1 MLILRIALIL
11 LLTYS
16 YVLAAS
22 PDQLSFADSLAA
34 EGDHYRAITE
44 YKRFIHYQPADP
56 RAAYAQL
63 QIARSLIAGERWLKA
78 DRALEKIW
86 SDYPGSSHAEQARQ
100 LFAEVAYQRGD
111 YAEAKDRFELLAKS
125 AAEEK
130 KAEILYRLGLSQL
143 QSNQPEKARQHF
155 NQLQEPLKSELDLSV
170 ERYLKL
176 PHKSPRLA
184 GTLSA
189 ILPGAGQLYTERP
202 RQAGIALA
210 LNAAF
215 IYGAIEAWN
224 NENYAVS
231 GVLSLFELGWYG
243 GNIYNAVNNAHK
255 YNHNRQQQFLEQ
267 LQQNLNLSL
276 GWHNDRPALTARFNF

>member
-111 YAEAKDRFELLAKS
+111 YAEAKDRFELLANRQLRRKRQRS
-125 AAEEK
+125 SIAWDSPNY
-130 KAEILYRLGLSQL
+130 KATSRKRHDNISISCKNRL
-143 QSNQPEKARQHF
+143 KA
-155 NQLQEPLKSELDLSV
+155 NSTCL
-170 ERYLKL
+170 
-176 PHKSPRLA
+176 
-184 GTLSA
+184 
-189 ILPGAGQLYTERP
+189 
-202 RQAGIALA
+202 
-210 LNAAF
+210 LNA
-215 IYGAIEAWN
+215 
-224 NENYAVS
+224 
-231 GVLSLFELGWYG
+231 
-243 GNIYNAVNNAHK
+243 
-255 YNHNRQQQFLEQ
+255 
-267 LQQNLNLSL
+267 
-276 GWHNDRPALTARFNF
+276 T